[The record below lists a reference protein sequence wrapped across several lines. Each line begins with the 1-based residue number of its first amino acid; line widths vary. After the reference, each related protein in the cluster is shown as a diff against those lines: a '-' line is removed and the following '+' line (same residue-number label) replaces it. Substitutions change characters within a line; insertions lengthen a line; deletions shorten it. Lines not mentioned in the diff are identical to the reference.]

1 MVGNIRII
9 HISPETNGAGE
20 ILPHSFVFPDALF
33 TFLDERLNTVLLD
46 LLFSVETKKLLDLK
60 LYRKSVGIPSSLTR
74 NHIAL
79 HGAVSR
85 DHILD
90 DTGKYVSDM
99 RLAVCGRRSVIKYV
113 WGSFSAAV
121 DTLFKDLFVFPEFL
135 NLFFPV
141 HKVQVC

>member
-1 MVGNIRII
+1 MVGNIRVI

-20 ILPHSFVFPDALF
+20 ILPHSFVFPDTLF

-46 LLFSVETKKLLDLK
+46 LLFSVESKKLLNLK
-60 LYRKSVGIPSSLTR
+60 LYRKSVGIPTGLTR
-74 NHIAL
+74 NHIPL

-90 DTGKYVSDM
+90 NTGKYVSDM
-99 RLAVCGRRSVIKYV
+99 RFSVCGRRSVIEYV
-113 WGSFSAAV
+113 RGSFSAAV
-121 DTLFKDLFVFPEFL
+121 DTLFKDLFIFPEFL

>member
-33 TFLDERLNTVLLD
+33 TFVNERLNTVLLD

-60 LYRKSVGIPSSLTR
+60 LYRKSVGIPAGFTR
-74 NHIAL
+74 NHVSF

-85 DHILD
+85 DHVFD

-99 RLAVCGRRSVIKYV
+99 RLAVCSRRSVIEHV

-121 DTLFKDLFVFPEFL
+121 DTFFKDFFVFPEFL